1 MDGWLCI
8 YVCMYVCM
16 YVCIMYRYKQY
27 QKIIIIIITFL
38 ICHTDKE
45 TSRSPLNGCYY
56 RVRAI
61 AILDFDRSH
70 HRLSDDRCVPEHILW
85 GFIRW
90 MHFYVFVYEFCLFFV
105 GILFSFFFFLM

>member
-1 MDGWLCI
+1 
-8 YVCMYVCM
+8 MYVCKM
-16 YVCIMYRYKQY
+16 YGYKQY

-45 TSRSPLNGCYY
+45 TSRSLLNGCYY
-56 RVRAI
+56 RVSAI

-70 HRLSDDRCVPEHILW
+70 HTLSDGRFVPEYILC